1 MVEQLHKIRIIYKMS
16 THEYQGGCHCQDVR
30 FTICLDT
37 PIESSNIT
45 ACNCSMC
52 EKLGFIH
59 LIIKKDIFQ
68 LKSNWTKLSNYQF
81 NKNIAKHYFCKTC
94 GIKSFYQP
102 RSHPDCWSVNVRCLD
117 DFSHFKLDFD
127 TFDGKNW
134 EKNIE
139 KIR

>member
-1 MVEQLHKIRIIYKMS
+1 MIEQSYKIRIIYRMS
-16 THEYQGGCHCQDVR
+16 TYEYQGGCHCKDVR
-30 FTICLDT
+30 FTICLDK

-52 EKLGFIH
+52 EKLGYIH
-59 LIIKKDIFQ
+59 IIIAKDLFQ
-68 LKSNWTKLSNYQF
+68 LKTDWNDLSNYQF
-81 NKNIAKHYFCKTC
+81 NTKLAKHYFCKTC

-102 RSHPDCWSVNVRCLD
+102 RSHPECWSINARCLD
-117 DFSHFKLDFD
+117 NYSKFELMFD